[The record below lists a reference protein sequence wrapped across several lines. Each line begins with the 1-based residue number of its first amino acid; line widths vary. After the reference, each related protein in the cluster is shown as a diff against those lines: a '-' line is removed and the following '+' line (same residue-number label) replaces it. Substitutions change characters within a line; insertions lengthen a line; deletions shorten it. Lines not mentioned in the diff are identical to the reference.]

1 MARRSLLTRAKWR
14 KCFAKGYDINSLH
27 EAGLQVDRTISAMTM
42 FKKLIESE
50 KKRLETK
57 DRVCITPRPTCNH
70 DIISVIMIMILFPS
84 FLL

>member
-1 MARRSLLTRAKWR
+1 MKV
-14 KCFAKGYDINSLH
+14 FAKGYDINSLH

-42 FKKLIESE
+42 FKKLLESE

-57 DRVCITPRPTCNH
+57 DRVCITHTCNH

>member
-1 MARRSLLTRAKWR
+1 MVKVFT
-14 KCFAKGYDINSLH
+14 KGNDINSLH

-57 DRVCITPRPTCNH
+57 DRVCITHTCNH
-70 DIISVIMIMILFPS
+70 DIISVNMVMIILTYS
-84 FLL
+84 LLLL

>member
-1 MARRSLLTRAKWR
+1 MMVKRSLLVKVFT
-14 KCFAKGYDINSLH
+14 KGYDLNSLH

-57 DRVCITPRPTCNH
+57 DRVCITHTVL
-70 DIISVIMIMILFPS
+70 VIMIL
-84 FLL
+84 